1 MAELVFKFS
10 SPADAVEDANNPN
23 IKRTFSEKIEIREAT
38 MKQITDEINSLINSN
53 IYESLTVSVSGKVP
67 KD

>member
-1 MAELVFKFS
+1 MAELIFKFS
-10 SPADAVEDANNPN
+10 SPADAVEDPNNPN
-23 IKRTFSEKIEIREAT
+23 IKRTFSEKTEIREAT

-53 IYESLTVSVSGKVP
+53 IYETLTVSVSGKVP